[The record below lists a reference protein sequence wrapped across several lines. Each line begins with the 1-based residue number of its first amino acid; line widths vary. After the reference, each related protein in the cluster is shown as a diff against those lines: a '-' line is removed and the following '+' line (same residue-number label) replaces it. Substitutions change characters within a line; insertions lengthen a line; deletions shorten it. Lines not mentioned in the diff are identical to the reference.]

1 MFCKPLTYSY
11 STKII
16 RQYMEMNG
24 EYGWNINLELLWQF
38 KIGGGGNK
46 IKGKKMSLVKRV
58 ILPLSYATLYVFSFD
73 ISDLKLLQTHLTDV
87 LLHVEVLREGLSI
100 FIPHFRHTDLLTIT
114 GSTVFDI

>member
-1 MFCKPLTYSY
+1 M
-11 STKII
+11 
-16 RQYMEMNG
+16 
-24 EYGWNINLELLWQF
+24 ELLRQF

-87 LLHVEVLREGLSI
+87 LLHVEV
-100 FIPHFRHTDLLTIT
+100 IT
-114 GSTVFDI
+114 EKD